1 VGLLPAATVCFDT
14 MDTAHSE
21 SGGWDCPACDRRV
34 PGRIRACRCGFEQ
47 PSADAADRGATT
59 ARPWATGLPLLG
71 VGLVLGAALALYP
84 WQKAPAAAASQPV
97 ASAAPA
103 AVAVHVP
110 EFSDPAPVETARE
123 AGTPAPEPTVEP
135 TIDKPEAPKLEDLV
149 SRVVPAVAF
158 VQAGQNRGTGFFIAR
173 DKLLT
178 NAHVV
183 GGQSSVRLQ
192 LGETTYSARVVSV
205 STGSDLAVLQVY
217 NASPT
222 QAVLSL
228 GSVSAAR
235 VGEEVIAVGSALG
248 VLSNTVTRGIISA
261 VRRAGPVTLIQTD
274 AAINPG
280 NSGGP
285 LVNRAGQVIG
295 INSLRAGQQ
304 AEGVAFAVAIDH
316 ATQLLNGERVTDTQ
330 TPLGSL
336 TQMLDGRSDTD
347 QQRAKGEQDYGR
359 LLETAARAA
368 NELDSFWDR
377 YADDCVASAPAAGD
391 RDWFAI
397 YTAGAVRLGNSQE
410 VDCPRWYDAM
420 KTRADAFRVE
430 IEKAAELARQR
441 GVFPGTAR
449 DLRRRYKLQWS
460 GWDR

>member
-1 VGLLPAATVCFDT
+1 
-14 MDTAHSE
+14 MDTARTDTS
-21 SGGWDCPACDRRV
+21 GWDCPSCGRRV

-47 PSADAADRGATT
+47 SSAAAFDSTETATT
-59 ARPWATGLPLLG
+59 SRPWAGGLPLLG
-71 VGLVLGAALALYP
+71 IGLVLGAALALYP
-84 WQKAPAAAASQPV
+84 WHSQPTAATDGPAAAPSPV
-97 ASAAPA
+97 ATAATEVADDEAIEPEEDDEDEAAAAP
-103 AVAVHVP
+103 V
-110 EFSDPAPVETARE
+110 PAPVFA
-123 AGTPAPEPTVEP
+123 PAPEPTVTPRE
-135 TIDKPEAPKLEDLV
+135 KPPLEELV

-192 LGETTYSARVVSV
+192 LGEATYSARVINV

-217 NASPT
+217 NASPN
-222 QAVLSL
+222 QPVLSL
-228 GSVSAAR
+228 GSVSGAR

-248 VLSNTVTRGIISA
+248 VLSNTVTRGIVSA

-347 QQRAKGEQDYGR
+347 QQRAKGEQEYGR
-359 LLETAARAA
+359 LLEAAARAA
-368 NELDSFWDR
+368 AELDSFWDR
-377 YADDCVASAPAAGD
+377 YSDECVTSASDAGD
-391 RDWFAI
+391 REWFAI
-397 YTAGAVRLGNSQE
+397 YASGGMRLGTSVE
-410 VDCPRWYDAM
+410 VDCPRWYEAM
-420 KTRADAFRVE
+420 RTRANSFRTE
-430 IEKAAELARQR
+430 MEKGGELARQR
-441 GVFPGTAR
+441 GVFPGTTR
-449 DLRRRYKLQWS
+449 DLRRRYRLQWS

>member
-1 VGLLPAATVCFDT
+1 
-14 MDTAHSE
+14 MDTARSE
-21 SGGWDCPACDRRV
+21 ISGWDCPSCGRRV

-47 PSADAADRGATT
+47 TSAAGAESADAPAP
-59 ARPWATGLPLLG
+59 RPWAAGLPLLG
-71 VGLVLGAALALYP
+71 IGLVVGAALALYP
-84 WQKAPAAAASQPV
+84 WKPEPEADASVRAAARPAATT
-97 ASAAPA
+97 
-103 AVAVHVP
+103 AVHVP
-110 EFSDPAPVETARE
+110 EVASEPPDAEDQPPASEPVKDPETTI
-123 AGTPAPEPTVEP
+123 TPPE
-135 TIDKPEAPKLEDLV
+135 KPPLEDLV

-183 GGQSSVRLQ
+183 GGQSTVRLQ
-192 LGETTYSARVVSV
+192 LGDTIYSARVVNV
-205 STGSDLAVLQVY
+205 SSGSDLAVLQVY
-217 NASPT
+217 NPSPT
-222 QAVLSL
+222 QPVLSL
-228 GSVSAAR
+228 GSVSSAR

-248 VLSNTVTRGIISA
+248 VLSNTVTRGIVSA
-261 VRRAGPVTLIQTD
+261 VRKAGPVTLIQTD

-285 LVNRAGQVIG
+285 LLNRSGEVIG

-336 TQMLDGRSDTD
+336 TQMLDGRSDND
-347 QQRAKGEQDYGR
+347 SQRQRGEQDYAR
-359 LLETAARAA
+359 TLDAISRAA
-368 NELDSFWDR
+368 TELDSMWTR
-377 YADDCVASAPAAGD
+377 YAPGCVTAVAAAGD
-391 RDWFAI
+391 HPWFAV
-397 YTAGAVRLGNSQE
+397 YTPGAVRLGSSQTI
-410 VDCPRWYDAM
+410 DCGAWLDAV
-420 KTRADAFRVE
+420 KTRADAVRAE
-430 IEKAAELARQR
+430 MDKAGEAARQR

-449 DLRRRYKLQWS
+449 DLRRRYRLQWG

>member
-1 VGLLPAATVCFDT
+1 
-14 MDTAHSE
+14 MDTARSD

-47 PSADAADRGATT
+47 PGAE
-59 ARPWATGLPLLG
+59 APAESPASGSKPWAAGLPLLA
-71 VGLVLGAALALYP
+71 VGLVLGAALSLYP
-84 WQKAPAAAASQPV
+84 WQKAPP
-97 ASAAPA
+97 AAPA
-103 AVAVHVP
+103 STAAARATSVVHVP
-110 EFSDPAPVETARE
+110 TAAEPPPVETADDAE
-123 AGTPAPEPTVEP
+123 QPDPAPDPDP
-135 TIDKPEAPKLEDLV
+135 TIEQPDAPKLEDLV

-158 VQAGQNRGTGFFIAR
+158 ILAGQNRGTGFFIAR
-173 DKLLT
+173 DKVLT

-183 GGQSSVRLQ
+183 GGQSSIRLQ
-192 LGETTYSARVVSV
+192 VGDANYTARVVSV

-217 NASPT
+217 NASAT
-222 QAVLSL
+222 QAVLTL
-228 GSVSAAR
+228 GSVSGAR

-248 VLSNTVTRGIISA
+248 VLSNTVTRGIVSA
-261 VRRAGPVTLIQTD
+261 VRKAGSVTLIQTD

-336 TQMLDGRSDTD
+336 TQMLDGRSDGD
-347 QQRAKGEQDYGR
+347 QQRARGEQEYGR
-359 LLETAARAA
+359 ILEAAGRAA
-368 NELDSFWDR
+368 AELDSLWER
-377 YADDCVASAPAAGD
+377 YAPSCVTATTTPAGD
-391 RDWFAI
+391 RPWFAV
-397 YTAGAVRLGNSQE
+397 YASGAVRVGTSST
-410 VDCPRWYDAM
+410 VDCPRWYEAM
-420 KTRADAFRVE
+420 KSRAEAFRVE
-430 IEKAAELARQR
+430 VEKAAELARQR

-449 DLRRRYKLQWS
+449 DLRRRYRLQWS

>member
-1 VGLLPAATVCFDT
+1 
-14 MDTAHSE
+14 MDTARSE
-21 SGGWDCPACDRRV
+21 AAGWDCPACDRRV

-47 PSADAADRGATT
+47 PGADVPPGDDSNGS
-59 ARPWATGLPLLG
+59 RPWAVGLPLLG

-84 WQKAPAAAASQPV
+84 WQTAPAAAPTASPV
-97 ASAAPA
+97 PPA
-103 AVAVHVP
+103 ASVTVHVP
-110 EFSDPAPVETARE
+110 DAAESAPVETATVAE
-123 AGTPAPEPTVEP
+123 EPKPEPPPSPTVEQ
-135 TIDKPEAPKLEDLV
+135 PEAPRLEDLV

-158 VQAGQNRGTGFFIAR
+158 IQAGQNRGTGFFIAR
-173 DKLLT
+173 DKVLT

-192 LGETTYSARVVSV
+192 VGDASYSARVVNT

-217 NASPT
+217 NSNPAQP
-222 QAVLSL
+222 VLTL
-228 GSVSAAR
+228 GSVSGAR
-235 VGEEVIAVGSALG
+235 VGEEVIAIGSALG
-248 VLSNTVTRGIISA
+248 VLSNTVTRGIVSA
-261 VRRAGPVTLIQTD
+261 VRKAGAVTLIQTD

-336 TQMLDGRSDTD
+336 TQILDGRSDGD
-347 QQRAKGEQDYGR
+347 QQRARGEQEYGR
-359 LLETAARAA
+359 LLEAAARAA
-368 NELDSFWDR
+368 AELDSLWTR
-377 YADDCVASAPAAGD
+377 YAPGCVVTAATAAGD
-391 RDWFAI
+391 RPWFAV
-397 YTAGAVRLGNSQE
+397 YTAGGVRLGTSST
-410 VDCPRWYDAM
+410 VDCPQWYDAM
-420 KTRADAFRVE
+420 KTRADSFRGEV
-430 IEKAAELARQR
+430 EKAAELARQR

-449 DLRRRYKLQWS
+449 DLRRRYRLQWS

>member
-1 VGLLPAATVCFDT
+1 
-14 MDTAHSE
+14 MDTARSDTA
-21 SGGWDCPACDRRV
+21 GWDCPACDRHV

-47 PSADAADRGATT
+47 PGAAAPDGERTGS
-59 ARPWATGLPLLG
+59 RPWAAGLPLLA

-84 WQKAPAAAASQPV
+84 WHSAPAAAPA
-97 ASAAPA
+97 AAPA
-103 AVAVHVP
+103 GPAASVAVKVP
-110 EFSDPAPVETARE
+110 EVAELPPIDTADE
-123 AGTPAPEPTVEP
+123 PKAPEPPRDPEP
-135 TIDKPEAPKLEDLV
+135 TIDPPEAPKLEDLV
-149 SRVVPAVAF
+149 SRVVPAVALI
-158 VQAGQNRGTGFFIAR
+158 QAGQNRGTGFFIAR
-173 DKLLT
+173 DKVLT

-183 GGQSSVRLQ
+183 GTQSSVRLQ
-192 LGETTYSARVVSV
+192 VGEATYSGRVVNL
-205 STGSDLAVLQVY
+205 STGSDLAVVQVF
-217 NASPT
+217 NPNPS

-228 GSVSAAR
+228 GSVSGAR

-248 VLSNTVTRGIISA
+248 VLSNTVTRGIVSA
-261 VRRAGPVTLIQTD
+261 VRKAGPVTLIQTD

-336 TQMLDGRSDTD
+336 TQMLDGRSDGD
-347 QQRAKGEQDYGR
+347 QQRQRGEQDYGR
-359 LLETAARAA
+359 LLEAASRAA
-368 NELDSFWDR
+368 SELDSLWDR
-377 YADDCVASAPAAGD
+377 YAESCVMATAAAGD
-391 RDWFAI
+391 RAWFAV
-397 YTAGAVRLGNSQE
+397 YTAGAVRLGTSST
-410 VDCPRWYDAM
+410 VDCPRWYEAM
-420 KTRADAFRVE
+420 KSRADTFRAE
-430 IEKAAELARQR
+430 LEKAAELARQR

-449 DLRRRYKLQWS
+449 DLRRRYRLTWS

>member
-1 VGLLPAATVCFDT
+1 
-14 MDTAHSE
+14 MDTDRSE
-21 SGGWDCPACDRRV
+21 TSGWDCPSCGRRV

-47 PSADAADRGATT
+47 SSAASSSVARSAKVDAPESTEASS
-59 ARPWATGLPLLG
+59 RPWAAGLPLLG
-71 VGLVLGAALALYP
+71 IGLVLGAALALYP
-84 WQKAPAAAASQPV
+84 WKPQPAAATD
-97 ASAAPA
+97 APA
-103 AVAVHVP
+103 RPRSEATTAAVHVP
-110 EFSDPAPVETARE
+110 ELPDIEPIESPKPPV
-123 AGTPAPEPTVEP
+123 PEPVRDPGPTVTPPE
-135 TIDKPEAPKLEDLV
+135 KPPLEELV

-192 LGETTYSARVVSV
+192 LGDSTYQARVVNV
-205 STGSDLAVLQVY
+205 SAGSDLAVLQVY
-217 NASPT
+217 NAPPG

-228 GSVSAAR
+228 GSATGAR

-261 VRRAGPVTLIQTD
+261 VRKAGPVTLIQTD

-336 TQMLDGRSDTD
+336 TQMLDGRSEGE
-347 QQRAKGEQDYGR
+347 QQRQRGEQDYAR
-359 LLETAARAA
+359 TMDVIARAA
-368 NELDSFWDR
+368 TELDSFWTR
-377 YADDCVASAPAAGD
+377 YAPNCVIAAVNAGD
-391 RDWFAI
+391 HPWFAV
-397 YTAGAVRLGNSQE
+397 YSPGGVRLGQSNTI
-410 VDCPRWYDAM
+410 DCGAWIDAV
-420 KTRADAFRVE
+420 KTRAEAIRVE
-430 IEKAAELARQR
+430 MDKAAETARQH

-449 DLRRRYKLQWS
+449 DLRRRYHLQWV